1 MTEQAPKLLQFVG
14 YEDPILRQTLELVP
28 FPLSDED
35 RFIIESM
42 KYSIQGE
49 QLLKAGAP
57 WDAAAGMAANQW
69 GLAKR
74 IFLYFDLERELH
86 VVINPQYKP
95 LPEAEE
101 LLDWEGCFSVPLAM
115 GEIKRYSHILATYQN
130 EVGDTI
136 EKEFE
141 GYLARV
147 FQHETDHV
155 NGYLYDSPEAGK
167 CLHKETFT
175 SKEQALNFRG
185 EKRKTNSSSSSSE

>member
-1 MTEQAPKLLQFVG
+1 MTENPPKLLSFVS
-14 YEDPILRQTLELVP
+14 YENPILRQTLDP
-28 FPLSDED
+28 ISFPLSEED

-57 WDAAAGMAANQW
+57 WEAAAGMAANQW

-95 LPEAEE
+95 LPESEE
-101 LLDWEGCFSVPLAM
+101 LLDWEGCFSVPLAL
-115 GEIKRYSHILATYQN
+115 GQIKRYSRILATYQN
-130 EVGDTI
+130 EIGDRI
-136 EKEFE
+136 EQEFE

-155 NGYLYDSPEAGK
+155 NGFLYDSPETGK

-185 EKRKTNSSSSSSE
+185 EKRKANSSSSSSE